1 MILTGLRRAEGESRL
16 QERAVAADHRVINYR
31 RIDPNKYPRFVRHL
45 ELRVWN
51 HLLIPNP
58 VDLFFVES
66 EVGFGLLRL
75 PTLGTPGIS
84 FGAPGI
90 SFGAP
95 GISFGAPGILPGA
108 RTADV
113 SNPSPGFGI
122 S

>member
-90 SFGAP
+90 
-95 GISFGAPGILPGA
+95 LPGA